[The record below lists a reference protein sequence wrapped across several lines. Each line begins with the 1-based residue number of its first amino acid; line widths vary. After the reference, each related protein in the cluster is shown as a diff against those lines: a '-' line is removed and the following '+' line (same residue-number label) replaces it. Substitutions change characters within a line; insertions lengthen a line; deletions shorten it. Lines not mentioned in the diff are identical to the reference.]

1 MKNDISFEAFH
12 AYLYKNCYTLWTALN
27 HHKTHTNKNLT
38 LKNHHYIKAI
48 LLDKS
53 NQRILKKSTQGG
65 ISECLIVISW
75 VAASQGSVVFYV
87 LPTDHLMQRFVSNRY
102 EKSLVY
108 SDYYRTYRVDT
119 KTDKLLKRDINASR
133 SLKDIGK
140 GVISFAGSMSDVPFI
155 EIPADW
161 LIVDEADKCDAN
173 RLQMALE
180 RLGHSSDPHEIYV
193 GNPTFVGS
201 FLDEK
206 FNQSTAAEW
215 GIQAECGHTI
225 FIDFFKHIVRQEDE
239 FTYVI
244 RDKDYEPGENDIRPI
259 CDKCEKP
266 FDRFG
271 YGEFVA
277 KQKSEISGKH
287 ISRLFSGTSTLVK
300 MVDNFSK
307 ALENDYKMQRFYN
320 SDLGLSYTASGA
332 KITREMIV
340 NNCMDYKMP
349 SKIIDGVCIIGVDVG
364 NVLHVKIN
372 KLLND
377 NIKQSVFIG
386 TCNDLIEIYELCDR
400 FKVIAGVI
408 DGLPEIR
415 MARLFS
421 HSANGR
427 FRCFFGTDK
436 SDSINPKEKSLTVS
450 RLMSI
455 DNMKELILK
464 KELIFPKDITNYEE
478 YLQHMIT
485 PVRVWDDDKQ
495 VYSWESNQA
504 DHFFFA
510 EVYASLAEK
519 ILKFMS

>member
-1 MKNDISFEAFH
+1 MKSDISFESFD
-12 AYLYKNCYTLWTALN
+12 AYLNKNCYTLWVALN

-38 LKNHHYIKAI
+38 LKNHYYLKEI

-53 NQRILKKSTQGG
+53 TQRVLKKSTQGG
-65 ISECLIVISW
+65 VSECLIVISW
-75 VAASQGSVVFYV
+75 VAASDGNVVFYV

-102 EKSLVY
+102 EKSLMY
-108 SDYYRTYRVDT
+108 SDYYRNFKIDR
-119 KTDKLLKRDINASR
+119 KTDKILKRDINASR

-140 GVISFAGSMSDVPFI
+140 GVISFAGSQSDVPFT

-161 LIVDEADKCDAN
+161 FIVDEADKCDAD
-173 RLQMALE
+173 RLQMGLE
-180 RLGHSSDPHEIYV
+180 RLGHSSNPHEIYV

-201 FLDEK
+201 FLDLK
-206 FNQSTAAEW
+206 YDKSTQSQW
-215 GIQAECGHTI
+215 GIRCDCGHTI

-239 FTYVI
+239 FNYII
-244 RDKDYEPGENDIRPI
+244 RDKKYDVESGEDIRPI

-266 FDRFG
+266 FDRFA
-271 YGEFVA
+271 YGQYIA
-277 KQKSEISGKH
+277 KQRSDISGKH

-300 MVDNFSK
+300 IVDNFNQ

-320 SDLGLSYTASGA
+320 SDLGLSYTAQGA

-340 NNCMDYKMP
+340 NNIQDYKMP
-349 SKIIDGVCIIGVDVG
+349 SKSEGVCIMGIDVG

-372 KLLND
+372 KLVNG
-377 NIKQSVFIG
+377 IKQSVFIG
-386 TCNDLIEIYELCDR
+386 TCNDLVEIYELCDR
-400 FKVIAGVI
+400 YHVVAGVM

-427 FRCFFGTDK
+427 FRCFFGNDK
-436 SDSINPKEKSLTVS
+436 SDSVNSKEKNLTVS
-450 RLMSI
+450 RLTSI
-455 DNMKELILK
+455 DNLKESILK
-464 KELIFPKDITNYEE
+464 KELIFPKDITNYDE
-478 YLQHMIT
+478 YLNHMVT
-485 PVRVWDDDKQ
+485 PVRVWNDDKE
-495 VYSWESNQA
+495 VYSWESNRA